1 MRNGTEVRMM
11 KENASGG
18 LTKSAYIC
26 IARRVGHLLTVREQY
41 VKCLWLAIVWID
53 SDFRIFV
60 LTWGNWCSLR
70 GAGRGLQ
77 VLKGFS
83 SWGLFTRYGFG
94 MFLNFPHCLIWRPCQ

>member
-53 SDFRIFV
+53 SDFRIFL
-60 LTWGNWCSLR
+60 LTWGEL
-70 GAGRGLQ
+70 
-77 VLKGFS
+77 VLFS
-83 SWGLFTRYGFG
+83 GCRSRTSGIEGLFVLGAVY
-94 MFLNFPHCLIWRPCQ
+94 